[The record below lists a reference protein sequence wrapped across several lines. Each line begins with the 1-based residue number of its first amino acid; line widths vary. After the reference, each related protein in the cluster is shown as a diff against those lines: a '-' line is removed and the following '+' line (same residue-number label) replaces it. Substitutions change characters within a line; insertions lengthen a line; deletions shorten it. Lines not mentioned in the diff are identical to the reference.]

1 MPLPLSR
8 VPSLEFT
15 KQAVSSARRAK
26 PQREIM
32 GEEVKVSKTLSPLPC
47 PSPPPLPP
55 SLSLVFMAPTLPII
69 PPSAAACACTVE
81 LLERLK
87 MQEHIP
93 QFMSAAA
100 ALFRFV
106 NCFVVSAVFP
116 PFSHARRCRS
126 QKMTDGIVKQTNEE
140 DLGRLGLSIDQAKLF
155 MKEMQTIALP
165 PQCMYDVASVW
176 SRHAAR
182 YMPPMFHM
190 ALQLPMSSA
199 SFSTIPP
206 RTAPRTGRSTRHA
219 ITKGR
224 QLACSHRTTRSTCGD
239 GAPHTSLLLPLL
251 PACMR

>member
-26 PQREIM
+26 PQSEIM

-81 LLERLK
+81 LLERLN

-106 NCFVVSAVFP
+106 ICCVVRGVFP

-155 MKEMQTIALP
+155 MKEVQTIALP
-165 PQCMYDVASVW
+165 PQCMHNVASVLL
-176 SRHAAR
+176 HHTCL
-182 YMPPMFHM
+182 PMFHM
-190 ALQLPMSSA
+190 VSQLPMSSA
-199 SFSTIPP
+199 SFSTIQPH
-206 RTAPRTGRSTRHA
+206 TAPQTGRSTRHA

-224 QLACSHRTTRSTCGD
+224 PLACSHRTTRSTCGD